1 LKKIIVTI
9 MLVFSTLSVAGD
21 KKFTDISTAPEVLL
35 PVLVGTSLV
44 GIAAPLVFFE
54 SVAKEGKFFT
64 TAGLVSI
71 AAGVAVGGIMYALD
85 N

>member
-1 LKKIIVTI
+1 MKLIAALL
-9 MLVFSTLSVAGD
+9 LVFSTLTHAGD
-21 KKFTDISTAPEVLL
+21 KTFTDISTAPEVFL
-35 PVLVGTSLV
+35 PVIVGTSLV